1 MSTRRVG
8 FLIPRLKEGGAEYVA
23 REWATWL
30 SEHGDIVD
38 VILTD
43 AGADVEDVGN
53 AGFTV
58 QRLTSNGWFR
68 KSLELRSLAKHRKYD
83 VVVGLMPYW
92 NLMALSL
99 KALRGAQK
107 PVVIISNR
115 NSETTLRNVLSIKY
129 RVLTSASRVF
139 YRFADSA
146 IAISHPIAAEM
157 TARYAVPQ
165 SKIWVVPNPATAKV
179 SRSSEQSRADG
190 GKERTDAVVNIVVP
204 ARLVSQKRPML
215 ALETARAL
223 AGSLHAEVHYFGSG
237 PLRDAV
243 ARRAEELGVAAHFH
257 GWVDAWYAELP
268 ENAVVVLP
276 SVAEG
281 LANVLIEAAA
291 VGVPSVASSRALGV
305 ADAIVPGVTGC
316 LIPDDSPSSFARGVK
331 EALKCEPSLAA
342 AWLEQYSIE
351 HSGSR
356 LLEVLDTAMA
366 HRTSY
371 LP

>member
-1 MSTRRVG
+1 LSPRRVG

-30 SEHGDIVD
+30 SERGDVVD

-43 AGADVEDVGN
+43 AGDKTEN
-53 AGFTV
+53 TENSGFTL

-68 KSLELRSLAKHRKYD
+68 KSLELRSLTKRRGYD

-99 KALRGAQK
+99 KTLRGARK

-115 NSETTLRNVLSIKY
+115 NSETTLRDVLSIKY
-129 RVLTSASRVF
+129 RALTSASRVF
-139 YRFADSA
+139 YRYADSA

-179 SRSSEQSRADG
+179 SRTLEQRRADRVE
-190 GKERTDAVVNIVVP
+190 KRSAAVVNIVVP

-215 ALETARAL
+215 ALETAQAL
-223 AGSLHAEVHYFGSG
+223 TGSLHAEVHYFGSG

-243 ARRAEELGVAAHFH
+243 ARRAEELGVPVHFH
-257 GWVDAWYAELP
+257 GWVDEWYAKLP
-268 ENAVVVLP
+268 ENAVVLLP

-316 LIPDDSPSSFARGVK
+316 LIPDDSPWSFARGIE
-331 EALKCEPSLAA
+331 EALRCDLSAA
-342 AWLEQYSIE
+342 AGWLDRYSLE

-356 LLEVLDTAMA
+356 LLEVLDTTVA
-366 HRTSY
+366 HRNSKQ
-371 LP
+371 P